1 MPQNTSPSYVP
12 GADEGTAEGLAA
24 PGRAGAGGTN
34 QDYWPIQSIQALY
47 LERCRF
53 RYESLLRGFGAHHRL
68 TRAALLMCQREA
80 GFIISGAYCSG
91 IRGWGNL

>member
-1 MPQNTSPSYVP
+1 MRLVAKHAQVGY
-12 GADEGTAEGLAA
+12 
-24 PGRAGAGGTN
+24 
-34 QDYWPIQSIQALY
+34 QSIQALY

-53 RYESLLRGFGAHHRL
+53 RYEALVRGFGAHHRL